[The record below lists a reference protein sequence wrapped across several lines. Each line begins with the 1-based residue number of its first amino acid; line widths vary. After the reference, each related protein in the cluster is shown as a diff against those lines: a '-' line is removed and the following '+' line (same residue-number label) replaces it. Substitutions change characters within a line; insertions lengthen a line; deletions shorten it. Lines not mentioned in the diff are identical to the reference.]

1 MSSSDAWIEGSSEG
15 TEINRLA
22 LKIRPRVSDDQLER
36 LRSLLRPMR
45 AHYRRVMATTP
56 TEFSLSQRL
65 EWLDTQVLNPLD
77 KLLVAVGPDNRSM
90 FSMWPE
96 EVDDALLPDLDEVG
110 KHLEHLQ
117 LFARNVAIVVAKYR
131 FHDLPFGQLIRYRI
145 VHAIADAVA
154 EALPQLKP
162 SRGTYDKETKG
173 FNGIYPD
180 LIRAIY
186 QEITSEGEQL
196 DHLIKEQVKQRRM

>member
-1 MSSSDAWIEGSSEG
+1 MATMLRSAKHWKGGGEFLSSSGAWIEGSSEG

-90 FSMWPE
+90 F
-96 EVDDALLPDLDEVG
+96 
-110 KHLEHLQ
+110 
-117 LFARNVAIVVAKYR
+117 
-131 FHDLPFGQLIRYRI
+131 
-145 VHAIADAVA
+145 
-154 EALPQLKP
+154 
-162 SRGTYDKETKG
+162 
-173 FNGIYPD
+173 
-180 LIRAIY
+180 
-186 QEITSEGEQL
+186 
-196 DHLIKEQVKQRRM
+196 

>member
-1 MSSSDAWIEGSSEG
+1 
-15 TEINRLA
+15 
-22 LKIRPRVSDDQLER
+22 
-36 LRSLLRPMR
+36 MR

-65 EWLDTQVLNPLD
+65 EWLDTQVLNPLT
-77 KLLVAVGPDNRSM
+77 KLIPAVGPDARKM

-96 EVDDALLPDLDEVG
+96 EIEERLLPDLDEVG

-117 LFARNVAIVVAKYR
+117 LLARNVAIVVAKYR

-145 VHAIADAVA
+145 VDSIADAVA

-173 FNGIYPD
+173 FNGIYPG

-186 QEITSEGEQL
+186 QEITGESEQL